1 MTFGTKTVEIRL
13 SLPLCFDQEGTVV
26 PALVV
31 GRCRG
36 KQCKVVVMEEP
47 LDSWFKREILSHEDI
62 LMRFLSRVWP
72 RRDEVPDIRQE
83 SYARVYEAA
92 QKSRPHAPKAFLFAT
107 AKHLM
112 ADRIRRERIVSI
124 QAGGENEYLN
134 VLIDEISPEQRVGAN
149 QELVRLAR
157 AFDRLSPKCR
167 EVVWLRRVK
176 ELSQKEVASRL
187 SLAEKT
193 VEKHLRTGARLLA
206 HYMSADTLAPRAPQ
220 SERELREDDEIE
232 HGHGSH
238 SRD

>member
-1 MTFGTKTVEIRL
+1 LDLRGWEKA
-13 SLPLCFDQEGTVV
+13 V
-26 PALVV
+26 PDV
-31 GRCRG
+31 GNRAWKRCS
-36 KQCKVVVMEEP
+36 VTVMEEP

-83 SYARVYEAA
+83 SYARVYEAV
-92 QKSRPHAPKAFLFAT
+92 QKARPHAPKAFLFAT

-124 QAGGENEYLN
+124 QAGGENDYLN

-157 AFDRLSPKCR
+157 AFDRLPPKCR

-187 SLAEKT
+187 ALAEKT

-206 HYMSADTLAPRAPQ
+206 HYMRMDTLTPHALQ
-220 SERELREDDEIE
+220 SDGELREVDDEIE
-232 HGHGSH
+232 HGLGTY